1 MMTTPHINPRTIVSE
16 SVFLDSSVV
25 EGATD
30 IKPIRIR
37 QVTEKRRLPS
47 CYSWGGAGR
56 DIICKFTEGRDLYYN
71 QKVRN
76 ESYN

>member
-1 MMTTPHINPRTIVSE
+1 MTTTPHINPRIIVSE

-37 QVTEKRRLPS
+37 QVTEKRKLPS
-47 CYSWGGAGR
+47 CYSWAGEG
-56 DIICKFTEGRDLYYN
+56 IIYRFKEGREGGILKLEIKGITKN
-71 QKVRN
+71 
-76 ESYN
+76 